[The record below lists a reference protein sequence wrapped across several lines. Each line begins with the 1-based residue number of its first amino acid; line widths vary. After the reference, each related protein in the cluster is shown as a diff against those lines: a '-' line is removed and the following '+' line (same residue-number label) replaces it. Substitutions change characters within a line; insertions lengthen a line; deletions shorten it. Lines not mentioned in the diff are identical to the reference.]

1 MKKLYTLACLLGLST
16 LSFAQDTT
24 GMIAHWNMNGTP
36 NDVTGHGHNGTA
48 VNVTPALGKDGV
60 MGHAY
65 YFNGSNSVITVP
77 YSPAFN
83 LSNYSICA
91 TVKVQGF
98 YTGTCHANTI
108 LQRGKSGPGVG
119 TYSLYF
125 TDLASGT
132 DCYTADT
139 TQEDF
144 LTGMG
149 STAVSSIT
157 DFYYS
162 PVIAED
168 TWYSVVGTFNDT
180 AFKVYVNGT
189 LKSTVAIISPGM
201 AIPTSTDSISIGLD
215 IYEAALSYP
224 YPLNGVIDDI
234 RFYDRA
240 LSSVEIDSYTTST
253 LAVNTVTKPESE
265 ITIYPNPAQNGL
277 QIQTNRPANGQMD
290 IVISDLVGRELI
302 HTTLSNTSEHINI
315 EGLTTGMY
323 FINIYCD
330 GQSIAKKFIK
340 Q

>member
-1 MKKLYTLACLLGLST
+1 
-16 LSFAQDTT
+16 
-24 GMIAHWNMNGTP
+24 
-36 NDVTGHGHNGTA
+36 
-48 VNVTPALGKDGV
+48 
-60 MGHAY
+60 
-65 YFNGSNSVITVP
+65 
-77 YSPAFN
+77 
-83 LSNYSICA
+83 
-91 TVKVQGF
+91 
-98 YTGTCHANTI
+98 
-108 LQRGKSGPGVG
+108 
-119 TYSLYF
+119 
-125 TDLASGT
+125 
-132 DCYTADT
+132 
-139 TQEDF
+139 
-144 LTGMG
+144 
-149 STAVSSIT
+149 
-157 DFYYS
+157 
-162 PVIAED
+162 
-168 TWYSVVGTFNDT
+168 
-180 AFKVYVNGT
+180 
-189 LKSTVAIISPGM
+189 M

-265 ITIYPNPAQNGL
+265 LTIYPNPAQNGL